1 MTASNDYWQQE
12 QQSTPNRQ
20 KLANKLNRTRNV
32 LDKDE
37 TITTNFIDHEEAK
50 IEPTIVVQPSS
61 CGILG
66 AFSGDR
72 LYSDKFTFS
81 PGKFND

>member
-32 LDKDE
+32 LDKDD
-37 TITTNFIDHEEAK
+37 TITTNLIDHEEAK
-50 IEPTIVVQPSS
+50 IEPNIIINDEKQ
-61 CGILG
+61 
-66 AFSGDR
+66 R
-72 LYSDKFTFS
+72 S
-81 PGKFND
+81 PVPLKSTQNV

>member
-50 IEPTIVVQPSS
+50 IEPTI
-61 CGILG
+61 II
-66 AFSGDR
+66 
-72 LYSDKFTFS
+72 
-81 PGKFND
+81 NDEKQRSTVPRKSTQNV